1 MGEWGLTGIDLYPH
15 SQTKGENMTTNVKEV
30 MWNEKKYTIPFDV
43 NLEWD
48 KGQEIEVQNRFGGGS
63 CKLPW
68 FAVAVYDLIMGSERF
83 EDWKTH
89 REGLDWFIENFPKE
103 YMVLLD

>member
-1 MGEWGLTGIDLYPH
+1 MRIM
-15 SQTKGENMTTNVKEV
+15 K
-30 MWNEKKYTIPFDV
+30 TIHWQGKNYLMPFKV

-48 KGQEIEVQNRFGGGS
+48 KGQEVEIRNRFSGEP

-68 FAVAVYDLIMGSERF
+68 FAAAVYDLIMGSERF
-83 EDWKTH
+83 EDWQTH
-89 REGLDWFIENFPKE
+89 REGLDWFAEHFPKE

>member
-1 MGEWGLTGIDLYPH
+1 
-15 SQTKGENMTTNVKEV
+15 MTTNVKKV
-30 MWNEKKYTIPFDV
+30 VWKEKKYVIPFDV

-48 KGQEIEVQNRFGGGS
+48 KNQEIEVRNRFGGDS

-89 REGLDWFIENFPKE
+89 REGLDWFAENFPSE